1 MVVTDAGILTVTE
14 RCLHTLTPAPQQ
26 QLPSPDLAPAPVTT
40 ERKPAQDS
48 ELLSLHNHY
57 TMHHST
63 TITRWYHTTPES
75 IAQASNF
82 CLNKQAQI
90 FCIILSGRSTLLI
103 LHIFEVVTTASNVV
117 MKGKPGSQEGL
128 VGA

>member
-1 MVVTDAGILTVTE
+1 MVVTDAGSLTVTE

-63 TITRWYHTTPES
+63 TITRWYHTRQRTECKKTRTPLCLKP
-75 IAQASNF
+75 IDWYF
-82 CLNKQAQI
+82 CKNKTKY
-90 FCIILSGRSTLLI
+90 L
-103 LHIFEVVTTASNVV
+103 
-117 MKGKPGSQEGL
+117 
-128 VGA
+128 

>member
-26 QLPSPDLAPAPVTT
+26 QLPSPDLAPAPMTT

-63 TITRWYHTTPES
+63 TITRWYHTLQRTQHRQLIFAS
-75 IAQASNF
+75 INRPKFFVLYEAGEALF
-82 CLNKQAQI
+82 
-90 FCIILSGRSTLLI
+90 
-103 LHIFEVVTTASNVV
+103 
-117 MKGKPGSQEGL
+117 
-128 VGA
+128 

>member
-48 ELLSLHNHY
+48 ELLSLHTIITITPCTTPLQSHAGI
-57 TMHHST
+57 THSRVHST
-63 TITRWYHTTPES
+63 
-75 IAQASNF
+75 
-82 CLNKQAQI
+82 
-90 FCIILSGRSTLLI
+90 
-103 LHIFEVVTTASNVV
+103 
-117 MKGKPGSQEGL
+117 GK
-128 VGA
+128 